1 MISQTEHELTGFPS
15 IDKPWLKY
23 YNKEAIQTKP
33 FAGSIYRHILQNNQ
47 EYQDNCALQYFG
59 NKISYREMFHKADI
73 VASAFANYGVKE
85 GDKVIL
91 IMTSCPELVYI
102 LLALNKIGAVANMI
116 NPLFTQEQ
124 IRDRIND
131 TNAEVMIVLDQFWG
145 LIDSIFQELCIKR
158 TVVVP
163 IVESMPTITKLI
175 ASIKLKKKILYSQKI
190 LSFRDFLKIN
200 DGKSCKE
207 ECKSD
212 IPAIMVYSS
221 GTTGASKGIVL
232 TNKGMNATIAHYE
245 HTGFEYKRNYTYLQ
259 IVPVWFS
266 TGAVLCLFMP
276 LCFGLS
282 LIIEPVF
289 SEENFSKDILRYKP
303 NIIMGATS
311 LWLHFLNNIK
321 GKNIDLSFITYPI
334 TGGEK
339 TLPGT
344 ERKLNEV
351 LHQYGCK
358 YHLITGYGMCELG
371 ATATSTSMNWY
382 KPGSAGY
389 PIKGVTVAAFNDE
402 SNKECKY
409 NQRGEIRILTP
420 ARMKEYYKRPDA
432 TKEFFWRDPDGNE
445 WGCTGDV
452 GYVDQDGFLFV
463 EGRATD
469 YFTTK
474 SGEKIYNF
482 DIENVIL
489 EVDGVYQCEVVG
501 RKQPDG
507 YEEAF
512 AFIIFSEKANKD
524 KVLSE
529 VQRICKKR
537 LKTEQIPVE
546 FRVLE
551 SFPVKPSGKRDMEK
565 LIRIAAES

>member
-1 MISQTEHELTGFPS
+1 M
-15 IDKPWLKY
+15 
-23 YNKEAIQTKP
+23 
-33 FAGSIYRHILQNNQ
+33 
-47 EYQDNCALQYFG
+47 
-59 NKISYREMFHKADI
+59 
-73 VASAFANYGVKE
+73 
-85 GDKVIL
+85 
-91 IMTSCPELVYI
+91 
-102 LLALNKIGAVANMI
+102 
-116 NPLFTQEQ
+116 
-124 IRDRIND
+124 
-131 TNAEVMIVLDQFWG
+131 
-145 LIDSIFQELCIKR
+145 
-158 TVVVP
+158 VP

-175 ASIKLKKKILYSQKI
+175 AGIKLKKKIPYSQKI
-190 LSFRDFLKIN
+190 ISFRDFLKIN

-212 IPAIMVYSS
+212 ILAIMVYSS

-266 TGAVLCLFMP
+266 TGAVFCLFMP
-276 LCFGLS
+276 LCLGLS

-311 LWLHFLNNIK
+311 LWLYFLNNIK

-358 YHLITGYGMCELG
+358 YHLVTGYGMCELG

-389 PIKGVTVAAFNDE
+389 PIKGVTVAAFNGE

-546 FRVLE
+546 FRVLD